1 MSTVDSIDARARFAR
16 RMQQE
21 AGIRTPGLIDGLAAV
36 PREEFV
42 GPGPWKIMR
51 PATISKGYEITPDG
65 DPVHIYDNVLVA
77 LDAERTLN
85 NGEPL
90 ALLRFLDLLSLAAG
104 DRFLHI
110 GCGVAYYTAI
120 AAVAVGPGGH
130 VTGIE
135 IDASLA
141 ERAKRNV
148 AARNNIEIVCSD
160 GSAGISESFDAIFVN
175 AGCTEILPGWLD
187 QLAIGGRLLL
197 PLTVAW
203 PTMPG
208 IGGGFMLLTTRVA
221 EDEYKA
227 RFVSPVGIFHCT
239 GGRKDEGNVLLQ
251 KSLAS
256 GNQWGVRRL
265 RRDEHIETADC
276 WLHRSR
282 GCLSLT

>member
-160 GSAGISESFDAIFVN
+160 GSARIS
-175 AGCTEILPGWLD
+175 
-187 QLAIGGRLLL
+187 
-197 PLTVAW
+197 
-203 PTMPG
+203 
-208 IGGGFMLLTTRVA
+208 
-221 EDEYKA
+221 
-227 RFVSPVGIFHCT
+227 
-239 GGRKDEGNVLLQ
+239 
-251 KSLAS
+251 
-256 GNQWGVRRL
+256 
-265 RRDEHIETADC
+265 
-276 WLHRSR
+276 
-282 GCLSLT
+282 